1 MLNEFIQ
8 ERAVVSWS
16 LAFFALACVLAFV
29 LSYPRLVPGIALG
42 AALAL
47 LNFHAL
53 FAFSRRVLFQGAGG
67 GTWFALRFLLLGGAL
82 WLALALG
89 ADPVGLLIGLSLLIP
104 AAVAAAF
111 QVRPKPDPAA
121 APSQAPPCDEEEWE
135 RWNPWLA
142 RERIDAE
149 EDEAR

>member
-1 MLNEFIQ
+1 MLSEFIQ
-8 ERAVVSWS
+8 ERAVVRWS
-16 LAFFALACVLAFV
+16 IAFFTLACVLAWS

-53 FAFSRRVLFQGAGG
+53 FAFSRRVLFRSGGG

-89 ADPVGLLIGLSLLIP
+89 ADPVGLLIGLSLPIP
-104 AAVAAAF
+104 AVVTAAF
-111 QVRPKPDPAA
+111 QVRPKPAPAA
-121 APSQAPPCDEEEWE
+121 AAELAPPCDEEEWE
-135 RWNPWLA
+135 KWNPWFA

-149 EDEAR
+149 EGEAR

>member
-1 MLNEFIQ
+1 MVNELIR
-8 ERAVVSWS
+8 ERAVVSWC
-16 LAFFALACVLAFV
+16 LAFFALACALAWALAHARV
-29 LSYPRLVPGIALG
+29 VPGIALG
-42 AALAL
+42 AALGL

-53 FAFSRRVLFQGAGG
+53 FGFSRRVLFGGAG

-82 WLALALG
+82 WLALTYG

-104 AAVAAAF
+104 AVVAAAF
-111 QVRPKPDPAA
+111 QVRPKPAPAA
-121 APSQAPPCDEEEWE
+121 ASHAPPCDEEEWA

-149 EDEAR
+149 EGEAQ